1 MKWRSTVV
9 YFLVLL
15 LVGAV
20 YLVMD
25 RKQKE
30 AERVEKAS
38 KIVFAFDAGPV
49 NEIEIRSGEAG
60 AIYLVR
66 EKNWRITRPV
76 AADVDTT
83 AFAGFFSALRDIER
97 ERKIEKP
104 SDKLA
109 AFGLDK
115 PSLVIRFLSGT
126 QWLELQVGQ
135 KNPSET
141 SRYAKTGDNADVFM
155 ISSATYDALNVSL
168 KDLRRK
174 ELFGWQTDQV
184 RAVDVKWQGGEGLS
198 LERQGGEKQWKC
210 VNQPDIEIK
219 ARKIQNLLDE
229 LHWLRAVDFLAK
241 DAMPSS
247 AQVEIR
253 LHLKDGQTSELKIA
267 DADQAKKQAIAVCSE
282 IEGPVLV
289 ASQILSSIPRS
300 VVTLADR
307 SVISAEA
314 ADIREIAWKTE
325 NGGANLVWIDENSW
339 GTKEGTAAPKAV
351 EKPWAVRSF
360 LAYMENLEYIETVEP
375 GSNPPEGAPNSVQFV
390 DVFEKKSSLAWNA
403 LASENADPVTVWMQ
417 KEAVTREVKMKHEAV
432 QRLNELLAQMS
443 ASAREKQAVS
453 GER

>member
-1 MKWRSTVV
+1 MKWRSTFV

-30 AERVEKAS
+30 AERVEKES
-38 KIVFAFDAGPV
+38 KLVFAFDAGPV

-60 AIYLVR
+60 AIHLVR

-83 AFAGFFSALRDIER
+83 AFAGFFSALRDTER

-104 SDKLA
+104 SDNLA

-115 PSLVIRFLSGT
+115 PSLVIRFLSGSD
-126 QWLELQVGQ
+126 WLELQAGA
-135 KNPSET
+135 KNPAET
-141 SRYAKTGDNADVFM
+141 SRYAKTGENPDVFM
-155 ISSATYDALNVSL
+155 ISSATYDALNMSL

-174 ELFGWQTDQV
+174 ELFAWQPDQV

-210 VNQPDIEIK
+210 ANQPDIEIK
-219 ARKIQNLLDE
+219 ARKVQNLLDE
-229 LHWLRAVDFLAK
+229 LHWLRAVDFLSEK

-267 DADQAKKQAIAVCSE
+267 DADQAKKQAIAACSE

-289 ASQILSSIPRS
+289 ASQILNSIPRS
-300 VVTLADR
+300 VVSLADR
-307 SVISAEA
+307 SLISADA
-314 ADIREIAWKTE
+314 ADIREITWKTE
-325 NGGANLVWIDENSW
+325 NGGGNLVWMDENSW
-339 GTKEGTAAPKAV
+339 GTKEGAAAPKAV
-351 EKPWAVRSF
+351 ENPRPVRSF
-360 LAYMENLEYIETVEP
+360 LAYMENVEYIEAVEP

-390 DVFEKKSSLAWNA
+390 DVFGKKSSLTWDG
-403 LASENADPVTVWMQ
+403 LASETADPVTVWM
-417 KEAVTREVKMKHEAV
+417 ERDGCDSRGEDETRS
-432 QRLNELLAQMS
+432 R
-443 ASAREKQAVS
+443 
-453 GER
+453 